1 MPMKLK
7 HFLGLNPLLQSA
19 EGCVVAVG
27 LLALVLVL
35 GLEVRGVGLHAFLLV
50 VELFEGGVQVLLD
63 DFQLGLA

>member
-1 MPMKLK
+1 M
-7 HFLGLNPLLQSA
+7 
-19 EGCVVAVG
+19 VAVG
-27 LLALVLVL
+27 LLELVLAL